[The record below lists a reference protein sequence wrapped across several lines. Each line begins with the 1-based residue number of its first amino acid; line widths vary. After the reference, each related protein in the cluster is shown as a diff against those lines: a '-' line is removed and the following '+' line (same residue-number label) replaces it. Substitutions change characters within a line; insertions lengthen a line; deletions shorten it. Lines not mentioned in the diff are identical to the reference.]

1 MEGDSKWFEERGP
14 ELICQPTNYPL
25 IAEGLPGMWMRR
37 ALERQG
43 FRVSDSRLA
52 GQVIDVEVVA
62 YDSDEEITWGLKIGV
77 VERHF
82 SDIGSLIAQL
92 ANTRG

>member
-1 MEGDSKWFEERGP
+1 MEADSKWFEERGP
-14 ELICQPTNYPL
+14 ELICQPTNYLL

-37 ALERQG
+37 ALERNVC
-43 FRVSDSRLA
+43 RVIDSRLV

-62 YDSDEEITWGLKIGV
+62 CDSDEEITWGSKIGV

-82 SDIGSLIAQL
+82 SDIGLLIAQV
-92 ANTRG
+92 ANRRG

>member
-1 MEGDSKWFEERGP
+1 MWFEERGP
-14 ELICQPTNYPL
+14 ELICQPTNYLL
-25 IAEGLPGMWMRR
+25 IAEGLLGMWMRR

-43 FRVSDSRLA
+43 SRVIDSRLV
-52 GQVIDVEVVA
+52 GQVIDVEAVA

-82 SDIGSLIAQL
+82 SDIGLLIAQL
-92 ANTRG
+92 ANRRG